1 MDEDSGVLDEDSG
14 VLGNL
19 PRSRPGTR
27 SQKRDAKAR
36 AARSAERRDAP
47 AARTSAQA
55 RKRPTPPPP
64 APEPQG
70 GDPVGEAVR
79 TAAKLAGGGL
89 KLANGL
95 TREVLKRLPKP

>member
-1 MDEDSGVLDEDSG
+1 MDEDSG

-27 SQKRDAKAR
+27 SQKRDAPAR
-36 AARSAERRDAP
+36 AARSAEKRDAP
-47 AARTSAQA
+47 AARASSQA
-55 RKRPTPPPP
+55 RARPKPPPP
-64 APEPQG
+64 QPEPQAS
-70 GDPVGEAVR
+70 DPVGEAVR
-79 TAAKLAGGGL
+79 TAAKLAGGGF